1 MKLGFIQKQALILV
15 QALLGVISSNFRMIS
30 IIENNGKIIVTI
42 IIEIENN
49 EDLEEI
55 NDLLS
60 EFEAL
65 HEAPVV
71 YEFVI
76 QIEHLLNDFTPK
88 NAFVNEMH
96 DEMMELQKGVHRTPF
111 FNYTISSPAHRHS

>member
-55 NDLLS
+55 NDLQS

-65 HEAPVV
+65 QEAPVD

-76 QIEHLLNDFTPK
+76 QINDK
-88 NAFVNEMH
+88 
-96 DEMMELQKGVHRTPF
+96 ELDWPDD
-111 FNYTISSPAHRHS
+111 NTIVIFRRREF